1 MWRAA
6 DMFSVIVHLL
16 DDLRSAFTGLMLRL
30 RGVDIGSGCRFG
42 RKVKVARGAILGR
55 GVSLQDGC
63 EIHGRVRLGDRA
75 VVQKYAEIVGNIDV
89 GTETVIGSYSFV
101 STMPEA
107 HIRIGARV
115 LVNSFNVIGAGEQVV
130 IEDDCIFAPYVQITD
145 STHRFEH
152 IEDSPRHDSTISSP
166 VVVGRGSWLGSG
178 VKVLMGVQMGVGVV
192 VGAGAVVNKSLPA
205 MSVAVGMPAVVVRMR
220 TAREQK
226 ETETA

>member
-1 MWRAA
+1 MLSTIARQ
-6 DMFSVIVHLL
+6 L
-16 DDLRSAFTGLMLRL
+16 DDLRSTWVGLWLRL
-30 RGVDIGSGCRFG
+30 NGVDMGPGCRFG
-42 RKVKVARGAILGR
+42 RRVKVARGVVLGQ

-75 VVQKYAEIVGNIDV
+75 VVQKCAEIAGHIDV
-89 GTETVIGSYSFV
+89 GVETVIGSYTYV
-101 STMPEA
+101 STMPQA

-130 IEDDCIFAPYVQITD
+130 IEDDCIFAPYVHITD

-152 IEDSPRHDSTISSP
+152 IEDSPRHDAGTSSP
-166 VVVGRGSWLGSG
+166 VAIGRGAWLGSG
-178 VKVLMGVQMGVGVV
+178 VKVLMGVQLGDGVV

-220 TAREQK
+220 TARDQK